1 MKIPGFPRRLQESPV
16 FRRQRKSLCFDASEK
31 ACASTPA
38 KKPPVMWQHMRVYD
52 LQYIDLNPQE
62 CPAPYAN
69 EGRLP
74 AILKAPPSVRHWAT
88 PAAAMKAPP
97 PVLRL
102 SPSPPAVLRLSPA
115 PPTTK
120 APPPEYVPNSDQ
132 ARVVVYPQFVVVY
145 PYTPVPQLQRNANTI
160 HCDGP
165 QPTGRTRSAEDEGA
179 APAVDEGAASD
190 HEFFQ

>member
-1 MKIPGFPRRLQESPV
+1 M
-16 FRRQRKSLCFDASEK
+16 SLR
-31 ACASTPA
+31 P
-38 KKPPVMWQHMRVYD
+38 WQHMS
-52 LQYIDLNPQE
+52 LNPQE

-69 EGRLP
+69 EGLLP

-88 PAAAMKAPP
+88 PMKAPP

-102 SPSPPAVLRLSPA
+102 SPSPPADLRLSPA